1 MSAERKKYPLIL
13 NIKANI
19 FDFKIV
25 NTRSFAIT

>member
-1 MSAERKKYPLIL
+1 MSAKRKKCPFTL

>member
-1 MSAERKKYPLIL
+1 MSAERKKCPFII
-13 NIKANI
+13 NTKANI